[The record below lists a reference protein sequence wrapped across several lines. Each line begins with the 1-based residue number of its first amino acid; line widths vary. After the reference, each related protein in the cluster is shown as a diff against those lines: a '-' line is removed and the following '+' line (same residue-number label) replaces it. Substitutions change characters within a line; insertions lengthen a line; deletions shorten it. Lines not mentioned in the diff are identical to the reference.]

1 MSTPEN
7 LLDFVGRLMM
17 SAIFLVVGAQQAL
30 NLETTR
36 AYMDLHG
43 VMSAFLP
50 VAIML
55 ELAGAIAIII
65 GYQTRVFAFLLAGFS
80 IMTAVLFH
88 AELADAAEFGLFV
101 RDLALAGGMLVLC
114 ARGPGDWTLDARGAG
129 AALRMAPS

>member
-17 SAIFLVVGAQQAL
+17 SAIFLVVGTQQAL
-30 NLETTR
+30 NLESTR
-36 AYMDLHG
+36 AYMDMHG

-50 VAIML
+50 IAIML
-55 ELAGAIAIII
+55 ELAGAIAIVV
-65 GYQTRVFAFLLAGFS
+65 GYRTRIFAFLLAGFS

-114 ARGPGDWTLDARGAG
+114 ARGPGDWTLDARGA
-129 AALRMAPS
+129 ASLQMAPS

>member
-17 SAIFLVVGAQQAL
+17 SAIFIAVGTQQAL

-50 VAIML
+50 VAILL
-55 ELAGAIAIII
+55 EVAGAVAIVT
-65 GYQTRVFAFLLAGFS
+65 GYQTRLFAILLAGFS
-80 IMTAVLFH
+80 VMTAVLFH
-88 AELADAAEFGLFV
+88 GNVADPAEFELFV
-101 RDLALAGGMLVLC
+101 RDIALAGGMLVLC
-114 ARGPGDWTLDARGAG
+114 ARGPGDWTLDARRTAV
-129 AALRMAPS
+129 